1 MLASENIRFSSLF
14 TTGDVSC
21 GETYVPLHETSPVVK
36 SAEKRM
42 FSQAIKVSEVTLKN
56 FVFFDI
62 TTFDNGWRLGNQV
75 LVEQTW
81 ASALAPVNL

>member
-1 MLASENIRFSSLF
+1 M
-14 TTGDVSC
+14 
-21 GETYVPLHETSPVVK
+21 VK
-36 SAEKRM
+36 SEGKRM
-42 FSQAIKVSEVTLKN
+42 FSQAIKVSEVILKN

-62 TTFDNGWRLGNQV
+62 TPFDNGWRLGNQV